1 MQLKVGMEMD
11 YIKIPMDIEK
21 KSFEII
27 GEEMG
32 PHNFNERELS
42 IIKRVI
48 HTTAD
53 FEYKSLI
60 YIRENAIDTALILL
74 KKGITI
80 YTDTN
85 MALSGINKNTLK
97 ALNCNVVC
105 YVNNEEVY
113 SIAKERKI
121 TRSMAAVEKAVE
133 DGVEFFVFGN
143 APTALNRLNELI
155 CQGKSNVSFVIGA
168 PIGFVGAAESK
179 ENFEKL
185 LIPIITVRGRKGGSS
200 VAAAIVNALMYM
212 IVKRD

>member
-1 MQLKVGMEMD
+1 MD
-11 YIKIPMDIEK
+11 YIKIPMDIER

-32 PHNFNERELS
+32 HHNFSERELQ

-53 FEYKSLI
+53 FEYKDLV
-60 YIRENAIDTALILL
+60 YIREDAIDEALAIL
-74 KKGITI
+74 KKGTTI

-85 MALSGINKNTLK
+85 MALSGINKK
-97 ALNCNVVC
+97 ALEKLNSKVIC
-105 YVNNEEVY
+105 YVNQEEVAE
-113 SIAKERKI
+113 IAKERGI

-143 APTALNRLNELI
+143 APTALFRLKELI
-155 CQGKSNVSFVIGA
+155 EEGKTNAKFIIGA

-179 ENFEKL
+179 EEIEKL
-185 LIPIITVRGRKGGSS
+185 DIPMITVRGRKGGSS
-200 VAAAIVNALMYM
+200 VAAAVVNALMYM
-212 IVKRD
+212 LIQR

>member
-1 MQLKVGMEMD
+1 MKD

-21 KSFEII
+21 RSFQII
-27 GEEMG
+27 GDEMG
-32 PHNFNERELS
+32 THKFNEEELK

-53 FEYKSLI
+53 FEYKDLV
-60 YIRENAIDTALILL
+60 YIREGAIAEAQNIL
-74 KKGITI
+74 KKGTSI

-85 MALSGINKNTLK
+85 MALSGINKK
-97 ALNCNVVC
+97 ALNDLGCRVIC
-105 YVNNEEVY
+105 YVSEPEVAK
-113 SIAKERKI
+113 IAVERGI

-143 APTALNRLNELI
+143 APTALFKLKELI
-155 CQGKSNVSFVIGA
+155 LEGKSKAKFIVGT

-179 ENFEKL
+179 EEIEKL
-185 LIPIITVRGRKGGSS
+185 DMPMITVRGRKGGST

-212 IVKRD
+212 LVER

>member
-1 MQLKVGMEMD
+1 MD

-32 PHNFNERELS
+32 EHNFSDRELS

-53 FEYKSLI
+53 FDYKNI
-60 YIRENAIDTALILL
+60 VYIRDGAIEEATALL

-80 YTDTN
+80 YTDTK
-85 MALSGINKNTLK
+85 MALAGINKK
-97 ALNCNVVC
+97 ALKDLNCEALC
-105 YVNNEEVY
+105 YVSDENVAV
-113 SIAKERKI
+113 IAKQRQI

-143 APTALNRLNELI
+143 APTALFRLKELI
-155 CQGKSNVSFVIGA
+155 QEGKCNAKFILAA

-179 ENFEKL
+179 IEIEKL
-185 LIPIITVRGRKGGSS
+185 DLPMITVRGRKGGST
-200 VAAAIVNALMYM
+200 VAASILNALMYM
-212 IVKRD
+212 IVDRG

>member
-1 MQLKVGMEMD
+1 MD

-21 KSFEII
+21 RSFEII

-53 FEYKSLI
+53 FEYKDLV
-60 YIRENAIDTALILL
+60 YMTDDAIDTALRIL
-74 KKGITI
+74 KKGTTI

-85 MALSGINKNTLK
+85 MALSGINKRALEK
-97 ALNCNVVC
+97 LNCKVVC
-105 YVNNEEVY
+105 YVSEPEVAE
-113 SIAKERKI
+113 IAKERGI

-143 APTALNRLNELI
+143 APTALFKLKEFI
-155 CQGKSNVSFVIGA
+155 EGGKSNCKFIIGA

-179 ENFEKL
+179 EEIEKL
-185 LIPIITVRGRKGGSS
+185 KDMSMITVRGRKGGSA

-212 IVKRD
+212 LVER

>member
-1 MQLKVGMEMD
+1 MD
-11 YIKIPMDIEK
+11 YIKIPMDIEN
-21 KSFEII
+21 KSFDII

-32 PHNFNERELS
+32 PHNFSEAELK
-42 IIKRVI
+42 IVKRVI

-53 FEYKSLI
+53 FEYKDIL
-60 YIRENAIDTALILL
+60 YIREGAIEKAKELL

-85 MALSGINKNTLK
+85 MALSGINKKALK

-105 YVNNEEVY
+105 YVDKEEVFN
-113 SIAKERKI
+113 IAKEKGI

-143 APTALNRLNELI
+143 APTALFKLKELI
-155 CQGKSNVSFVIGA
+155 EQGKGNVQFIVGA
-168 PIGFVGAAESK
+168 PIGFVGASESK
-179 ENFEKL
+179 EEIEKL
-185 LIPIITVRGRKGGSS
+185 DMEMITIRGRKGGSS

-212 IVKRD
+212 ITRP

>member
-1 MQLKVGMEMD
+1 MD
-11 YIKIPMDIEK
+11 YIKIPMDIER

-32 PHNFNERELS
+32 HHNFSERELQ

-53 FEYKSLI
+53 FEYKDLV
-60 YIRENAIDTALILL
+60 YIREDAIDEALAIL
-74 KKGITI
+74 KKGTTI

-85 MALSGINKNTLK
+85 MALSGINKK
-97 ALNCNVVC
+97 ALEKLNSRVIC
-105 YVNNEEVY
+105 YVNQEEVAE
-113 SIAKERKI
+113 IAKERGI

-143 APTALNRLNELI
+143 APTALFRLKELI
-155 CQGKSNVSFVIGA
+155 EEGKTNAKFIIGA

-179 ENFEKL
+179 EEIEKL
-185 LIPIITVRGRKGGSS
+185 DIPMITVRGRKGGSS
-200 VAAAIVNALMYM
+200 VAAAVVNALMYM
-212 IVKRD
+212 LIQR

>member
-1 MQLKVGMEMD
+1 MKGGTNMD

-21 KSFEII
+21 RSFEII

-32 PHNFNERELS
+32 PVSFGERELA
-42 IIKRVI
+42 IIKRII

-53 FEYKSLI
+53 FEYKDLT
-60 YIRENAIDTALILL
+60 YISEGAIDKAVDLL

-85 MALSGINKNTLK
+85 MALSGINKK
-97 ALNCNVVC
+97 ALKDLNCKVVC
-105 YVNNEEVY
+105 YVSNEEVAK
-113 SIAKERKI
+113 IAKERGI

-143 APTALNRLNELI
+143 APTALYRLQELI
-155 CQGKSNVSFVIGA
+155 EEGKSKAKFVIGA

-179 ENFEKL
+179 ADFEKVS
-185 LIPIITVRGRKGGSS
+185 IPMITIQGRKGGSA

-212 IVKRD
+212 IVARD

>member
-1 MQLKVGMEMD
+1 MD
-11 YIKIPMDIEK
+11 YIKIPMDIER

-32 PHNFNERELS
+32 THNFSERELK

-53 FEYKSLI
+53 FEYKDLV
-60 YIRENAIDTALILL
+60 YIREDAIDEALAIL
-74 KKGITI
+74 KKGTTI

-85 MALSGINKNTLK
+85 MALSGINKK
-97 ALNCNVVC
+97 ALEKLNSRVIC
-105 YVNNEEVY
+105 YVNQEEVTE
-113 SIAKERKI
+113 IAKERGI

-143 APTALNRLNELI
+143 APTALFRLKELI
-155 CQGKSNVSFVIGA
+155 EEGKTNAKFIIGA

-179 ENFEKL
+179 EGIEKL
-185 LIPIITVRGRKGGSS
+185 DIPMITVRGRKGGSS
-200 VAAAIVNALMYM
+200 VAAAVVNALMYM
-212 IVKRD
+212 LIQR

>member
-1 MQLKVGMEMD
+1 MKE

-32 PHNFNERELS
+32 THKFSEKELS

-53 FEYKSLI
+53 FEYKDLV
-60 YIRENAIDTALILL
+60 YIREGSIEKALELL
-74 KKGITI
+74 KKGVTI

-85 MALSGINKNTLK
+85 MALSGINKAALK
-97 ALNCNVVC
+97 KLNCNVVC
-105 YVNNEEVY
+105 YVAQEEVANL
-113 SIAKERKI
+113 AKERGI
-121 TRSMAAVEKAVE
+121 TRSMAALEKAAQ

-143 APTALNRLNELI
+143 APTALFRLKELI
-155 CQGKSNVSFVIGA
+155 EEGKSSAKFIIGA

-179 ENFEKL
+179 EEIEKL
-185 LIPIITVRGRKGGSS
+185 SLPMITVRGRKGGST
-200 VAAAIVNALMYM
+200 VAAALVNALMYM
-212 IVKRD
+212 LISRE

>member
-1 MQLKVGMEMD
+1 MH
-11 YIKIPMDIEK
+11 YIKIPMDIER

-32 PHNFNERELS
+32 HHNFSERELE

-53 FEYKSLI
+53 FEYKNLV
-60 YIRENAIDTALILL
+60 YIREDAIDEALAIF
-74 KKGITI
+74 KKGTTI

-85 MALSGINKNTLK
+85 MALSGINKK
-97 ALNCNVVC
+97 ALEKLNSRVIC
-105 YVNNEEVY
+105 YVNQEEVAQ
-113 SIAKERKI
+113 IAKERGI

-133 DGVEFFVFGN
+133 DGAEFFVFGN
-143 APTALNRLNELI
+143 APTALFRLKELI
-155 CQGKSNVSFVIGA
+155 EEGKTNAKFIIGA

-179 ENFEKL
+179 EEIEKL
-185 LIPIITVRGRKGGSS
+185 DIPMITVRGRKGGSS

-212 IVKRD
+212 IIKRE

>member
-1 MQLKVGMEMD
+1 MD

-21 KSFEII
+21 RSFEII

-32 PHNFNERELS
+32 PHNFDDRELS

-53 FEYKSLI
+53 FEYKDLV
-60 YIRENAIDTALILL
+60 YMTDNAIDTALEIL
-74 KKGITI
+74 KKGTTI

-85 MALSGINKNTLK
+85 MALSGINKRALEK
-97 ALNCNVVC
+97 LNCRVVC
-105 YVNNEEVY
+105 YVSEPEVVE
-113 SIAKERKI
+113 IAKKRGI

-143 APTALNRLNELI
+143 APTALFKLKEFI
-155 CQGKSNVSFVIGA
+155 ESGKSNCKFIIGS

-179 ENFEKL
+179 EEIEKL
-185 LIPIITVRGRKGGSS
+185 KDIDMMTVRGRKGGSA

-212 IVKRD
+212 LVER